1 MKVVHFPLEVNYV
14 NVFLAISET
23 SNEAF
28 LIDCGAWDQSIQN
41 YILKNKIE
49 LRFLLVTHTHYD
61 HIDGISEFKQSF
73 DVPIYSATPRY
84 DQEVSEG
91 DEIPFDD
98 GKIAVLETPGHI
110 ADGVSYHLDR
120 TVFVGDAI
128 FAGAVG
134 GTASR
139 GLFEEGIRHVREK
152 ILTLPAETEIYP
164 GHGAPSLVG
173 VERLFNPFFR

>member
-28 LIDCGAWDQSIQN
+28 LVDCGAWDQSIQN
-41 YILKNKIE
+41 YILENQIK
-49 LRFLLVTHTHYD
+49 LRFLLITHTHYD

-73 DVPIYSATPRY
+73 DVPIYSATSRY

-91 DEIPFDD
+91 DEIPFEDR
-98 GKIAVLETPGHI
+98 KITILETPGHI
-110 ADGVSYHLDR
+110 SDGVSYHLDR
-120 TVFVGDAI
+120 AVFVGDAI

-139 GLFEEGIRHVREK
+139 SHFEEEIRHVRNK
-152 ILTLPAETEIYP
+152 ILTLPAETVIYP
-164 GHGAPSLVG
+164 GHGALSLVG